1 MRVIVIVLSF
11 IVVFTAEISAQN
23 QANWWFFGA
32 YAGLNFNS
40 MSTGANPIPTAVNNG
55 AMRTTEGCASIS
67 DASGNLLFYTDGIT
81 VWDSRHQTMPNG
93 TGLMGNGSS
102 TQSGVIVPDPVNK
115 KKYFVFTA
123 DHGGAG
129 IIHRGLRYSVVDM
142 SLNSGFGD
150 VATASKNTLVFAPCA
165 ERITATKIKGANG
178 YWVIAQELG
187 VNKYRAYRVTGGAV
201 SATPVTSTIGPTPS
215 GTSFLGYM
223 KANPQ
228 GDRIG
233 VCYYTP
239 VSTTFVMDF
248 NASTG
253 VLSNLKQDASSGS
266 MYGLEFSGDGKKLY
280 AAKYNSG
287 DIFQYDA
294 YAANQTAFNA
304 SRRTITAT
312 GVSGVKAMQI
322 GPDLKIY
329 VAKSGNRLAVIRNPN
344 ATGTACNLV
353 DSGPTISGG
362 TPTARVTLGLPTFVQ
377 SFFIKTDLEVSNS
390 CVKNQTVIS
399 VLDTSKVDSVKY
411 VYGDTSSGANNISW
425 NKLDSHVYN
434 APGKYPVTA
443 FAFYTDPTTGKVVKD
458 TLIDTVEVLAPP
470 QIWLGND
477 TTICTKD
484 TIYIT
489 KLDTMPGKFYW
500 WDSVETRGHR
510 VDTAGLYWAKA
521 VNRCGIGRDTISI
534 DSLFTDTLNLGPDT
548 FICQGDTLVLDISD
562 TNATYLWNNGST
574 SPIQKIVAAGR
585 YTAQVSNVCGIRK
598 DSINVKV
605 EIVPTSVM
613 NNDAEICLT
622 NPNLRLNPPAPRNT
636 TTNWK
641 NRWTSTAFGYSVF
654 IYQLP
659 VTKAGTYYFLS
670 SNACGAIYD
679 TVNVVGALPF
689 KPDLGPDT
697 VICDQRRLFLDPNT
711 YGSDVSW
718 SNGWTD
724 SAIYV
729 STAGTYIV
737 TAKNACGSFK
747 DTIEIET
754 FDSPKLELPGDTMI
768 CSTDTLNI
776 NAVGGNVDY
785 KWSHGPTTPGVSITQ
800 AGTYSLTISNGC
812 GTATDQIKVDT
823 VRPLSPYLGK
833 DTIICSNIPLVLYP
847 YTGRYSDILWSTGE
861 RGDSISIT
869 AAGDYQVRLYNLCG
883 SYTDEITI
891 GTESPPQVDL
901 GEDTVICH
909 GEVLILTPGL
919 ENEEL
924 TESNVVWQDRIES
937 SFFKVKREGNYR
949 VEASNRCGSTKDTVY
964 IAQQA
969 RVDGG
974 VFYDTVVCR
983 KHLVYDL
990 SRLPYRIEWQDG
1002 STKKR
1007 YTIADAGDYSFTMID
1022 EVGCAGS
1029 EYFSVKECS
1038 SELYAPTGFTPN
1050 NNAINEGFRVYKTEI
1065 YDFHIIIVNRWNQI
1079 VFESNEITE
1088 EWYGTNQKNGTKCPI
1103 GVYLWKVSFKEI
1115 QNDQEQVVIGEVNI
1129 IR

>member
-1 MRVIVIVLSF
+1 MVYFYPVRGYHLILVMLFATFSGF
-11 IVVFTAEISAQN
+11 SQN
-23 QANWWFFGA
+23 EANWWYFGYKCGIDFNQTPPVA
-32 YAGLNFNS
+32 HNNGGLNTLEGCSGFSNKT
-40 MSTGANPIPTAVNNG
+40 TGAL
-55 AMRTTEGCASIS
+55 M
-67 DASGNLLFYTDGIT
+67 LYTDGQS
-81 VWDSRHQTMPNG
+81 VWDRNHNVMTNG
-93 TGLMGNGSS
+93 TGLLGSQS
-102 TQSGVIVPDPVNK
+102 SSQSGLVIPQPGSTTKFWLFTVPTN
-115 KKYFVFTA
+115 T
-123 DHGGAG
+123 
-129 IIHRGLRYSVVDM
+129 RTGLRYSEIDM
-142 SLNSGFGD
+142 SLRSGLGD
-150 VATASKNTLVFAPCA
+150 VVSTRKNDTLGNFNVSDRLTAVQH
-165 ERITATKIKGANG
+165 RNG
-178 YWVIAQELG
+178 RDYWVFVQDD
-187 VNKYRAYRVTGGAV
+187 VNWDIVA
-201 SATPVTSTIGPTPS
+201 
-215 GTSFLGYM
+215 FL
-223 KANPQ
+223 
-228 GDRIG
+228 I
-233 VCYYTP
+233 T
-239 VSTTFVMDF
+239 
-248 NASTG
+248 STG
-253 VLSNLKQDASSGS
+253 VSHNPVRSSVTRPTGVTGTAGHLGCMKSSPDGSKFATATFRHSFVGLFNLNNATGRLSGQITIHNPSYLRFAP
-266 MYGLEFSGDGKKLY
+266 YGVEFSPNSNVLYVDGQHVY
-280 AAKYNSG
+280 QYN
-287 DIFQYDA
+287 
-294 YAANQTAFNA
+294 
-304 SRRTITAT
+304 
-312 GVSGVKAMQI
+312 VSTMTSTNVINSEIKIDSSKSVWGQLQLA
-322 GPDLKIY
+322 PDLKIY
-329 VAKSGNRLAVIRNPN
+329 QSRMSSTHLGRINDPDNL
-344 ATGTACNLV
+344 GHACNFV
-353 DSGPTISGG
+353 DTGFAIKTGSTI
-362 TPTARVTLGLPTFVQ
+362 RLGLPAFLQ
-377 SFFIKTDLEVSNS
+377 SIFNTTTLEVSIS
-390 CVKNQTVIS
+390 CVNYQTVIS
-399 VLDTSKVDSVKY
+399 VKDTGVVDSVRY
-411 VYGDTSSGANNISW
+411 DYGDPASGASNTSW
-425 NKLDSHVYN
+425 NKLDSHIFRT
-434 APGKYPVTA
+434 PGKYPVTA
-443 FAFYTDPTTGKVVKD
+443 FAFYTDPNTSKVVRD

-470 QIWLGND
+470 RIWLGND
-477 TTICTKD
+477 TTICD
-484 TIYIT
+484 ADSIYIT
-489 KLDTMPGKFYW
+489 RLDTMPSTFYW
-500 WDSVETRGHR
+500 WDSTKKASHMI
-510 VDTAGLYWAKA
+510 DSAGIYWAMA

-548 FICQGDTLVLDISD
+548 FICQGDILVLDISD

-574 SPIQKIVAAGR
+574 SPIQKIVAADR

-983 KHLVYDL
+983 KQLVYDL

>member
-1 MRVIVIVLSF
+1 MRKLGFLLFF
-11 IVVFTAEISAQN
+11 IAVFTVELVAQK
-23 QANWWFFGA
+23 QANWWYFGNN
-32 YAGLNFNS
+32 AGLNFNT
-40 MSTGANPIPTAVNNG
+40 MSAATHPVPLGMSNG

-67 DASGNLLFYTDGIT
+67 DVNGNLLFYTDGIR
-81 VWDSRHQTMPNG
+81 VWDARHMVMPNG
-93 TGLMGNGSS
+93 TGLMGNSSS
-102 TQSGVIVPDPVNK
+102 TQSGVIVPDPSNK
-115 KKYFVFTA
+115 KKFYVFTA
-123 DHGGAG
+123 DHGGAPN
-129 IIHRGLRYSVVDM
+129 HNGLRYSVVDM
-142 SLNSGFGD
+142 TLNSGNGD
-150 VATASKNTLVFAPCA
+150 VVTSNKNTLVFAPCA
-165 ERITATKIKGANG
+165 ERITATKITSANG
-178 YWVIAQELG
+178 FWVVAQELG
-187 VNKYRAYRVTGGAV
+187 ANKYRAYQ
-201 SATPVTSTIGPTPS
+201 VTSAGVATTPTTTTIGPTPT

-228 GDRIG
+228 GNKIG

-253 VLSNLKQDASSGS
+253 VLSNLMEDANSGS
-266 MYGLEFSGDGKKLY
+266 MYGLEFSGDGKILY
-280 AAKYNSG
+280 AAPYSRSN
-287 DIFQYDA
+287 IYQYDA
-294 YAANQTAFNA
+294 FATNQTNFVN
-304 SRRTITAT
+304 SRVSLTAN
-312 GVSGVKAMQI
+312 GVSGVRAMQI

-329 VAKSGNRLAVIRNPN
+329 IAKSGSRLAVIRYPN
-344 ATGTACNLV
+344 LAGTSCNLV
-353 DSGPTISGG
+353 DSGPTI
-362 TPTARVTLGLPTFVQ
+362 PTGATVSLGLPTFVQ
-377 SFFIKTDLEVSNS
+377 SFFIKTDLIVSNS
-390 CVKNQTVIS
+390 CVNYQTVIS
-399 VLDTSKVDSVKY
+399 VEDTSQVDSVKY
-411 VYGDTSSGANNISW
+411 DYGDPASGASNTSW
-425 NKLDSHVYN
+425 NKLDSHIFRT
-434 APGKYPVTA
+434 PGKYPVTA
-443 FAFYTDPTTGKVVKD
+443 FAFYTDPNTSKVVRD

-470 QIWLGND
+470 RIWLGND
-477 TTICTKD
+477 TTICD
-484 TIYIT
+484 ADSIYIT
-489 KLDTMPGKFYW
+489 RLDTMPSTFYW
-500 WDSVETRGHR
+500 WDSTKKASHMI
-510 VDTAGLYWAKA
+510 DSAGIYWAMA

-548 FICQGDTLVLDISD
+548 FICQGDTLVLNISD

-598 DSINVKV
+598 DSINIKV

-869 AAGDYQVRLYNLCG
+869 AAGVYQVRLYNSCG

-891 GTESPPQVDL
+891 GTEAPPQVNL

-909 GEVLILTPGL
+909 GELLILTPGL

-924 TESNVVWQDRIES
+924 TESYVVWQDRIES
-937 SFFKVKREGNYR
+937 SFFKVKREGDYR

-1022 EVGCAGS
+1022 EVGCTGS

-1115 QNDQEQVVIGEVNI
+1115 QNDQEQVVLGEVNI